1 MFIPYPSKTN
11 GMSHQQHK
19 DACLRIGS
27 ARLHLKYLC
36 EKTLNKTELKI
47 LDYETQEVATARL
60 TEEILSINE
69 EPLEDFI
76 LTFINRTKDPDLVQ
90 AMAQFLLL
98 LLGDAA
104 MSSILPHRYHK
115 HILDTCSAMRKK
127 EPFQNK
133 LQEMKEYGVELSNL
147 LHKSQRRQEGPTNHC
162 YGGIL

>member
-27 ARLHLKYLC
+27 AWLHLKYLC
-36 EKTLNKTELKI
+36 EKTLNKTGLKI

-104 MSSILPHRYHK
+104 MSSILPPRYHK
-115 HILDTCSAMRKK
+115 HILDTYSAMRKK

-133 LQEMKEYGVELSNL
+133 L
-147 LHKSQRRQEGPTNHC
+147 
-162 YGGIL
+162 

>member
-1 MFIPYPSKTN
+1 MYFICRHDRMLIPYPSKTN

-36 EKTLNKTELKI
+36 EKTLNKTGLKI

-76 LTFINRTKDPDLVQ
+76 LTFINRTKDPDLIQ
-90 AMAQFLLL
+90 AMTQFLLL

-104 MSSILPHRYHK
+104 MS
-115 HILDTCSAMRKK
+115 
-127 EPFQNK
+127 
-133 LQEMKEYGVELSNL
+133 
-147 LHKSQRRQEGPTNHC
+147 
-162 YGGIL
+162 